1 VRTLFLLIRRFRN
14 LLLFLLLEVIAI
26 VLIVQKKSIQGTDI
40 LSSSNAVAGYLYKKK
55 SDITYYFGLKGVNEA
70 LVEENSR
77 LRNEIALL
85 TGVDT
90 YQTVQALLPVYKTD
104 SVKVVDTVATLQ
116 SEDGNVQYKYIG
128 EKKVLRYNQ
137 FEYLPAVVI
146 NSSITNPNI
155 NYITINKGEKQGV
168 RKGMPVVS
176 TNGIVGRVAN
186 TTGNYATV
194 VSVISS
200 GGGDKGNNLLKI
212 GVEINGSDEIAE
224 WKTGSPNY
232 MLVKDISMSSVV
244 RAGDPVTTSSVS
256 SLYPGHIPVGNV
268 VRVDTVATNNTKT
281 ATVKL
286 STNFRTLRTVY
297 VVMNDYE
304 KERKELES
312 TKEQ

>member
-1 VRTLFLLIRRFRN
+1 MRTLFLLIRRFKN
-14 LLLFLLLEVIAI
+14 LLLFLVLEIIAI
-26 VLIVQKKSIQGTDI
+26 VLIVQKKSIQGADI

-55 SDITYYFGLKGVNEA
+55 SDVTYYFGLKDVNEA

-90 YQTVQALLPVYKTD
+90 YRTVQAMIPVYQTD
-104 SVKVVDTVATLQ
+104 SIKIIDTAATLQ
-116 SEDGNVQYKYIG
+116 SEDGNVQFKYVG
-128 EKKVLRYNQ
+128 EKKILRYNQ

-155 NYITINKGEKQGV
+155 NYITINKGENQGV

-176 TNGIVGRVAN
+176 TNGVVGRVAN
-186 TTGNYATV
+186 TTANYATI
-194 VSVISS
+194 VSIISS
-200 GGGDKGNNLLKI
+200 GAGDKENSPLKI
-212 GVEINGSDEIAE
+212 GVELNNLDEMAV
-224 WKTGSPNY
+224 WKPGNPNY
-232 MLVKDISMSSVV
+232 MLVKDISMSSPV
-244 RAGDPVTTSSVS
+244 RVGDAVTTSSVS

-286 STNFRTLRTVY
+286 STNFRTLRMVY

-304 KERKELES
+304 KERNALEP
-312 TKEQ
+312 TKQP

>member
-1 VRTLFLLIRRFRN
+1 MRTLFLLIRRFKN
-14 LLLFLLLEVIAI
+14 LLLFLLLEIIAI
-26 VLIVQKKSIQGTDI
+26 VLIVQKKSIQGSDI

-55 SDITYYFGLKGVNEA
+55 SDVTYYFGLRDVNEA

-77 LRNEIALL
+77 LRNEIAML

-90 YQTVQALLPVYKTD
+90 YQTVQALIPVYKTD
-104 SVKVVDTVATLQ
+104 SVKVVDTTATLQ
-116 SEDGNVQYKYIG
+116 SDDANVQYKYVG
-128 EKKVLRYNQ
+128 EKKILRYNQ

-155 NYITINKGEKQGV
+155 NYITINKGENQGV

-186 TTGNYATV
+186 TSGNYATI

-200 GGGDKGNNLLKI
+200 GEKDNSSLRI
-212 GVEINGSDEIAE
+212 GVELNNSDELAV

-232 MLVKDISMSSVV
+232 MLVKDISMSSPV
-244 RAGDPVTTSSVS
+244 RVGDPVTTSSVS

-286 STNFRTLRTVY
+286 STNFRRLRVVY

-304 KERKELES
+304 KERNELAPP
-312 TKEQ
+312 KEQ